1 MGITTAPGAMTSE
14 EIVALSREHTFFS
27 WSVQSALDP
36 IAIDHAEGVYLY
48 TPEGKR
54 ILDFNSQL
62 MSVNIGHGD
71 RRVIDAIT
79 AQAMKL
85 QYGQPAFATHTR
97 APLAPTLPKI
107 TPRHPA

>member
-1 MGITTAPGAMTSE
+1 MTVEPATARMSSE
-14 EIVALSREHTFFS
+14 EIVALSRKHTFFS

-36 IAIDHAEGVYLY
+36 IAIDRAEGVYLY

-71 RRVIDAIT
+71 RRVIDGVT
-79 AQAMKL
+79 
-85 QYGQPAFATHTR
+85 
-97 APLAPTLPKI
+97 
-107 TPRHPA
+107 

>member
-27 WSVQSALDP
+27 WSAQGAIDP
-36 IAIDHAEGVYLY
+36 IAIDRAEGVYLY
-48 TPEGKR
+48 TPEGRR

-71 RRVIDAIT
+71 RREIDATT
-79 AQAMKL
+79 APPTKRPYVQT
-85 QYGQPAFATHTR
+85 PFATER
-97 APLAPTLPKI
+97 PARLLAEL
-107 TPRHPA
+107 